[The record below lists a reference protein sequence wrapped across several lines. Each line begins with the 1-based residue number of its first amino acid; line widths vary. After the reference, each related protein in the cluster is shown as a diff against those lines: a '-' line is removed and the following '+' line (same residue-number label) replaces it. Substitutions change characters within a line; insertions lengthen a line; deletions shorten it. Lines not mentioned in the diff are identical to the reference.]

1 MAREPPG
8 AILNPAPGA
17 LTNLLRLISNNDAI
31 VGLATWVTHPRLPAQ
46 RSYKT
51 RAGLKKR
58 RRTRSPS
65 RSPRSRSAARPTG
78 HHPDMVAQSVAL
90 DARDR
95 VTWRAQQEHAF
106 LSDGVD
112 DVANLLVVQQE
123 IDDQVLLLGSLQF

>member
-1 MAREPPG
+1 MGHPSSLTGPTVLKNQSRPQEASSNSKPP
-8 AILNPAPGA
+8 
-17 LTNLLRLISNNDAI
+17 T
-31 VGLATWVTHPRLPAQ
+31 
-46 RSYKT
+46 
-51 RAGLKKR
+51 
-58 RRTRSPS
+58 
-65 RSPRSRSAARPTG
+65 ARPTG

>member
-1 MAREPPG
+1 IGGDPFVAREPPG

-17 LTNLLRLISNNDAI
+17 LTHLLRLIPNSDAI
-31 VGLATWVTHPRLPAQ
+31 VVLATWVTHPRLPAQ

-58 RRTRSPS
+58 RRTPSPS

-78 HHPDMVAQSVAL
+78 HHPDMVAQSVAP

-95 VTWRAQQEHAF
+95 VTWRAQQEHAC

-112 DVANLLVVQQE
+112 DVANL
-123 IDDQVLLLGSLQF
+123 